1 MLKNKEILETKIIN
15 ENNNGFPELLRRIKN
30 SPQILYVKGN
40 ISLLNKPSIAIVGS
54 RNYSEYGKKMAKKF
68 TKGLVNEG
76 FAIVSGLARGIDSF
90 AHEECINSGGKT
102 IAVIAGGFNY
112 IYPEEN
118 KKLYEKILRTGGCI
132 ITEYPPDVEAKKE
145 YFPTRNR
152 IISGLSLGTLVIEA
166 SFRSGTSITARYCM
180 QQNRKLFCIP
190 NSIESKNATGT
201 NNLIKRGANL
211 VTKVEDI
218 IQTIGTINNK
228 VEVEQVDINE
238 KKDSITLSGNE
249 LLVFDKIKDKPKFA
263 DEIAIKAGLSIT
275 DVNII
280 LSILE
285 IENYIVKLPNNMY
298 KVKEYDE

>member
-1 MLKNKEILETKIIN
+1 MLKSKEFLETKIIN

-68 TKGLVNEG
+68 TKELVNEG
-76 FAIVSGLARGIDSF
+76 FAIVSGLAHGIDSF

-102 IAVIAGGFNY
+102 IAVIASGFNY

-132 ITEYPPDVEAKKE
+132 ITEYPPDIEAKKE

-166 SFRSGTSITARYCM
+166 SFRSGTSITAKYCM

-190 NSIESKNATGT
+190 NSIESKNAMGT
-201 NNLIKRGANL
+201 NNLIKKGANL

-218 IQTIGTINNK
+218 TQVIGEISDK
-228 VEVEQVDINE
+228 VQVENVDIKENE
-238 KKDSITLSGNE
+238 ENNNLSGKE
-249 LLVFDKIKDKPKFA
+249 LLIYKNVKDKPKSA
-263 DEIAIKAGLSIT
+263 DELAIVTGFSIT

-280 LSILE
+280 LSMLE
-285 IENYIVKLPNNMY
+285 IENYIVKSSTNMY
-298 KVKEYDE
+298 KVKEDD